1 MFNNQKINQLCL
13 FILDF
18 SAILLIHAQENTHT
32 YNTQTEGKII
42 MLYTLI
48 TGLVIVGFGL
58 TGTAQPVD
66 VQPSLAPASVIY
78 QVSGSGGV
86 LSESVAVA

>member
-1 MFNNQKINQLCL
+1 
-13 FILDF
+13 
-18 SAILLIHAQENTHT
+18 
-32 YNTQTEGKII
+32 

-86 LSESVAVA
+86 LSESIAVA